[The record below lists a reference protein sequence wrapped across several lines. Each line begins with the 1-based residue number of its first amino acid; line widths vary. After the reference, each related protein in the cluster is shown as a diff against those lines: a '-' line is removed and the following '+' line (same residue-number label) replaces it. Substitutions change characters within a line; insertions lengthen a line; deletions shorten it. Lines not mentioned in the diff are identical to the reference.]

1 MGHKVNPIGFRLGIS
16 RTWNSRWFAEK
27 DYAKN
32 VAEDLDIRGFVK
44 RRLANAGVS
53 GVDIERA
60 SQQVTVTVSTA
71 RPGVVIGKSGTA
83 VEEHRQALEKIT
95 GKRVR
100 LNVLEIRQSELDA
113 TLVARNIA
121 EQLEKRVAYR
131 RAMKQ
136 AVQRTM
142 RAGAKG
148 IRIVVG
154 GRLGGNEISSSSKEI
169 AGSVPLHTLRA
180 YIDYGLAEAKTTFGM
195 LGVKVWIY
203 RGDVVPGK
211 PGPEPIALPAGA
223 GRRGPGGPGGRG
235 DERRR
240 PGGRSG
246 RAQTVAPAGQPDI
259 ASPAEEATNR
269 VAIPETEQ
277 MQQQTGA
284 GTEGGDG
291 IC

>member
-1 MGHKVNPIGFRLGIS
+1 MGHKVNPIGFRLGVS
-16 RTWNSRWFAEK
+16 RTWDSKWFAEK

-32 VAEDLDIRGFVK
+32 VGEDLAIRDFVK
-44 RRLANAGVS
+44 RRLTNAGVS
-53 GVDIERA
+53 RVEIERA
-60 SQQVTVTVSTA
+60 SQQLTVTVSTA
-71 RPGVVIGKSGTA
+71 RPGVVIGKNGTA
-83 VEEHRQALEKIT
+83 VEEHRQTLEKMT
-95 GKRVR
+95 SKRVR

-148 IRIVVG
+148 VRMVVA
-154 GRLGGNEISSSSKEI
+154 GRLGGNEMASRSKEI

-180 YIDYGLAEAKTTFGM
+180 FIDYGFAEAKTTFGM
-195 LGVKVWIY
+195 IGVKVWIY
-203 RGDVVPGK
+203 RGDVIPGK

-223 GRRGPGGPGGRG
+223 GRSRPGGPPRN
-235 DERRR
+235 DRAR

-246 RAQTVAPAGQPDI
+246 RAQTVTPRQQDAI
-259 ASPAEEATNR
+259 SSPAEEATNQA
-269 VAIPETEQ
+269 AIGPTEAL
-277 MQQQTGA
+277 QQ
-284 GTEGGDG
+284 ES
-291 IC
+291 

>member
-1 MGHKVNPIGFRLGIS
+1 MGHKVHPIGFRLGVS
-16 RTWNSRWFAEK
+16 RTWDSKWYAGK

-32 VAEDLDIRGFVK
+32 VGEDLAIRDFVK
-44 RRLANAGVS
+44 RRLTNAGVS
-53 GVDIERA
+53 NVQIERA
-60 SQQVTVTVSTA
+60 SQQLTVTISTA
-71 RPGVVIGKSGTA
+71 RPGVVIGKSGAA
-83 VEEHRQALEKIT
+83 VEEHRQSLEKLT

-148 IRIVVG
+148 VRMVVG
-154 GRLGGNEISSSSKEI
+154 GRLGGNEMSSRSKET

-180 YIDYGLAEAKTTFGM
+180 YIDYGFAEAKTTFGM

-203 RGDVVPGK
+203 RGDVIPGK
-211 PGPEPIALPAGA
+211 AGPEPIALPAGA
-223 GRRGPGGPGGRG
+223 GRARSGGPGRG
-235 DERRR
+235 ERRA

-246 RAQTVAPAGQPDI
+246 RAQTVTPPRGE
-259 ASPAEEATNR
+259 SPAPLEEA
-269 VAIPETEQ
+269 VHEAAAEAGEQ
-277 MQQQTGA
+277 PASSEQPS
-284 GTEGGDG
+284 
-291 IC
+291 

>member
-1 MGHKVNPIGFRLGIS
+1 MGQKVNPIGFRLGIS
-16 RTWNSRWFAEK
+16 RTWDSKWFAGK

-32 VAEDLDIRGFVK
+32 VGEDLAIRAFVQ

-53 GVDIERA
+53 RVEIERA
-60 SQQVTVTVSTA
+60 SQQLTVTVSTA
-71 RPGVVIGKSGTA
+71 RPGVVIGKNGTA
-83 VEEHRQALEKIT
+83 VEEHRQTLEKMT
-95 GKRVR
+95 SKRVR

-136 AVQRTM
+136 TVQRTM

-154 GRLGGNEISSSSKEI
+154 GRLGGNEMASRSKEI

-203 RGDVVPGK
+203 RGDVIPGK

-223 GRRGPGGPGGRG
+223 NRARAGGAGRG
-235 DERRR
+235 DRAR
-240 PGGRSG
+240 PSGRSG
-246 RAQTVAPAGQPDI
+246 RAQTVSNRGGGI
-259 ASPAEEATNR
+259 ASPAEEAAQE
-269 VAIPETEQ
+269 VAVE
-277 MQQQTGA
+277 A
-284 GTEGGDG
+284 GEANADS
-291 IC
+291 